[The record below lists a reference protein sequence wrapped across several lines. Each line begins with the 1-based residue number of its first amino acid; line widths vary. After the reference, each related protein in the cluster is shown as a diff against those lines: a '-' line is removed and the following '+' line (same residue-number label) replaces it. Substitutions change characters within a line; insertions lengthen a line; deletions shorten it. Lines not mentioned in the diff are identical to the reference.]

1 MYTRRVHPFGAMDD
15 HSSGSVRIEKLTASN
30 FYIWKQKIQLL
41 LALRDVDQYVFD
53 DISEDATSDDRRKWM
68 RGDAKA
74 KAVIGLTLSDD
85 YLQHVRGCGS
95 AKETWDAILNVF
107 ERHTLLNKLAA
118 RRDFY
123 TVSMLPD
130 EKVLVFINRVK
141 QLAARLQSMSV
152 EIDDKEIAMAVLNG
166 LPSRFDNLI
175 VALDALGNEDKVFGL
190 EFVKS
195 RLLQEEQRESMK
207 IPSATSPHTPAFVNR
222 MPNRSDMKCT
232 NCNRAGHTA
241 ARCWGK
247 DVNGRRPAPPNGFRL
262 RTNNFKPSAFLSQ
275 NEYSTPAL
283 TENDFTC
290 LLSTSSPGS
299 KTANSVPWLVDS
311 GCSAHIT
318 FDRSLFVTYERMQ
331 SGSVEMGTKAKANVA
346 GRGEVHL
353 MLNVNG
359 SERPCK
365 LSNVLHVPDFG
376 YSLLSVSQM
385 VSKGLKVSFQNGK
398 CVVNQGPTV
407 VATASLVGDLYMLD
421 VTGQIASAHVVTL
434 QTLHER
440 LAHVNVQGIAS
451 MIRNNVVSGINVRQ
465 SDVMNA
471 LNPKS
476 DNHSPICS
484 ACVFGKATRSV
495 IPKQRSSSRA
505 QNCLDLVHSDVC
517 GPLEVHS
524 VGGSRYF
531 ITFVDDHS
539 NWVVVYTMRNKS
551 EAFAKYKLFEK
562 FAETHTGR
570 KVKVLRTDR
579 GGEYLSTEFKSYLD
593 TNGTQHQLTT
603 AYTPQQNGVAERLNR
618 TLIDLV
624 RSMLSH
630 KQVSKRFWAEALAT
644 SVYVRNRVTS
654 RALPVNTTP
663 HHIWMNSTP
672 NVGHL
677 RVFGS
682 KCWYTLPKLELRKLD
697 LRAREAMLLGYAQHS
712 KAYKLWDGVLNKI
725 VVSRDVKFDE
735 STCGMHDISELESD
749 STNPEVNVVM
759 LSDDIENESD
769 NSSANDNEPGDDDV
783 SNEAS
788 ESVETPSVT
797 DDDENEEASS
807 QVETPTV
814 PVVNPTPAVRRSSR
828 VSKPPGSWWQSNFAV
843 ALLSHAHVAIEGPK
857 TFKQAVNGPRA
868 AFWQKGIDKELASQ
882 TKNRTWELVPRSEA
896 SNILTSRWVF
906 NVKQLPDANG
916 IQVES
921 AKARLVARGFQ
932 QVQGLDYTETYAPVI
947 KFTTIRLLL
956 ALVAH
961 FDLELHQ
968 MDVVT
973 AFLNGDLDEDIY
985 MEQPEGC
992 IDESKNDFVCKLL
1005 KALYGLKQAHR
1016 QWHAKVDDFLIGE
1029 LGFKTSRSDPCLYI
1043 KRIGSTIMLIALY
1056 VDDLLLAGS
1065 DIDAITWMKG
1075 ELNKRFEMKDL
1086 GEAKV
1091 CIGLEI
1097 QRDRATKTLSLTQAK
1112 YASNVLDRFRMSTC
1126 NPCLTPMEQVRA
1138 TSISDVH
1145 DPETNAPYREAVG
1158 CLMYLMVG
1166 TRPDLAYAIG
1176 KLSQHSANPCQSHWS
1191 AVKRVMRYVQGTRN
1205 LGIFFNNKSNP
1216 PELLGFSDADWAG
1229 CQDSRKSTSGYVFK
1243 FCGGAISWSSRKQTV
1258 VATSTCEAEYIALSE
1273 ACKEA
1278 TWLRQ
1283 VVADVLGHDCDPTIT
1298 MGCDNAGTIS
1308 FAHNESINRRNKHVD
1323 VKYHYVR
1330 DAIKKSIVSLRHCP
1344 TSAMPADILTKALGR
1359 ILFQRFVKHMG
1370 LAVTTSSKS
1379 M

>member
-1 MYTRRVHPFGAMDD
+1 MDD
-15 HSSGSVRIEKLTASN
+15 QSSGSVRIEKLTASN
-30 FYIWKQKIQLL
+30 FYIWKQKIELL

-53 DISEDATSDDRRKWM
+53 DISETATSDDRRKWI

-85 YLQHVRGCGS
+85 YLQHVRGCSS
-95 AKETWDAILNVF
+95 AKETWEAILNVF
-107 ERHTLLNKLAA
+107 ERHTLLNKLSA

-123 TVSMLPD
+123 TVSMLPS

-141 QLAARLQSMSV
+141 QIAARLQSMSV

-166 LPSRFDNLI
+166 LPPRFDNLI

-190 EFVKS
+190 DFVKS

-207 IPSATSPHTPAFVNR
+207 TASTTSPHAPALVNR
-222 MPNRSDMKCT
+222 MPIRRDMRCT
-232 NCNRAGHTA
+232 NCNRHGHTA

-247 DVNGRRPAPPNGFRL
+247 DVNGRRPAPPDGFRS
-262 RTNNFKPSAFLSQ
+262 RNPGMKPSAFVSRD
-275 NEYSTPAL
+275 ETSTAAFA
-283 TENDFTC
+283 ESDFTC
-290 LLSTSSPGS
+290 LLSTSSPEKKAVNAGS
-299 KTANSVPWLVDS
+299 WLVDS

-318 FDRSLFVTYERMQ
+318 FDRSLFVTYEQMQ
-331 SGSVEMGTKAKANVA
+331 SGSVEMGTKARANVA
-346 GRGEVHL
+346 GRGEVEF

-359 SERPCK
+359 SPHPCK

-376 YSLLSVSQM
+376 YSLLSVSQI
-385 VSKGLKVSFQNGK
+385 VSKGLQVSFEKDK
-398 CVVNQGPTV
+398 CIVTAGPTV
-407 VATASLVGDLYMLD
+407 VATASQVGDLFILD
-421 VTGQIASAHVVTL
+421 VMNETFSAHVVTL

-440 LAHVNVQGIAS
+440 MAHVNVQGIAS
-451 MIRNNVVSGINVRQ
+451 MIHNNVVSGINVRQ
-465 SDVMNA
+465 SDVIRAMNR
-471 LNPKS
+471 KS
-476 DNHSPICS
+476 DNHSLVCP

-517 GPLEVHS
+517 GPLEVQS
-524 VGGSRYF
+524 IGGSRYF

-551 EAFAKYKLFEK
+551 EAFAKYKLYEQ
-562 FAETHTGR
+562 FAQTHTGR

-593 TNGTQHQLTT
+593 SNGTQHQLTT
-603 AYTPQQNGVAERLNR
+603 AYTPEQNGVAERLNR

-644 SVYVRNRVTS
+644 AVYVRNRVTS

-663 HHIWMNSTP
+663 HHIWMKSTP

-697 LRAREAMLLGYAQHS
+697 LRAREAMFLGYSQCS
-712 KAYKLWDGVLNKI
+712 KAYKLWDGELSKV
-725 VVSRDVKFDE
+725 VVSRDAKFDE
-735 STCGMHDISELESD
+735 STCGMHDIPAHEKDSISSDVGVVLLGGDNENEADTPNANEVGSEEDEISG
-749 STNPEVNVVM
+749 EV
-759 LSDDIENESD
+759 IENEDTHSVGE
-769 NSSANDNEPGDDDV
+769 NDEDDV
-783 SNEAS
+783 SPP
-788 ESVETPSVT
+788 VETPNVT
-797 DDDENEEASS
+797 P
-807 QVETPTV
+807 PT
-814 PVVNPTPAVRRSSR
+814 PTPAVRRSSR
-828 VSKPPGSWWQSNFAV
+828 ISRPPGSWWRSNFAA

-857 TFKQAVNGPRA
+857 TFKQATHGPRA
-868 AFWQKGIDKELASQ
+868 AFWQTGIDKELASQ
-882 TKNRTWELVPRSEA
+882 TKNQTWKLVPRSEA

-916 IQVES
+916 NIVES

-961 FDLELHQ
+961 YDLELHQ
-968 MDVVT
+968 MDAVT

-992 IDESKNDFVCKLL
+992 VDKSKSDHVCKLL
-1005 KALYGLKQAHR
+1005 KALYGLKQAPC
-1016 QWHAKVDDFLIGE
+1016 QWHTKVDDFLLGE
-1029 LGFKTSRSDPCLYI
+1029 LGFETSRSDPCLYI
-1043 KRIGSTIMLIALY
+1043 KRIGNTIMLIALY

-1065 DIDAITWMKG
+1065 DIHAIKWMKG

-1086 GEAKV
+1086 SEAKV

-1097 QRDRATKTLSLTQAK
+1097 HRDRTIKTLSLTQTK
-1112 YASNVLDRFRMSTC
+1112 YALNVLDRFKMSTC
-1126 NPCLTPMEQVRA
+1126 NPSLTPMEQGRK
-1138 TSISDVH
+1138 TTNSIENDS
-1145 DPETNAPYREAVG
+1145 ETKVPYREAVG

-1176 KLSQHSANPCQSHWS
+1176 KLSQHSANPCESHW
-1191 AVKRVMRYVQGTRN
+1191 AGVKRVMRYVQGTRN
-1205 LGIFFNNKSNP
+1205 LGIVFDNKSKS

-1229 CQDSRKSTSGYVFK
+1229 CSDSRKSTSGYVFK

-1258 VATSTCEAEYIALSE
+1258 VATSTCEAEYIALCE

-1283 VVADVLGHDCDPTIT
+1283 VVADVLGLDSDPTIM

-1308 FAHNESINRRNKHVD
+1308 FAQNESINRRNKRVD

-1330 DAIKKSIVSLRHCP
+1330 DAIKRNIVYLSHCP
-1344 TSAMPADILTKALGR
+1344 TTSMPADILTKALGR
-1359 ILFQRFVKHMG
+1359 ILFQKFVELLG
-1370 LAVTTSSKS
+1370 LAVSSKS

>member
-1 MYTRRVHPFGAMDD
+1 MDD
-15 HSSGSVRIEKLTASN
+15 QSSGSVRIEKLTASN
-30 FYIWKQKIQLL
+30 FYIWKQKIELL
-41 LALRDVDQYVFD
+41 LALRDVDQYVLD
-53 DISEDATSDDRRKWM
+53 DIPENATSDDRRKWI

-85 YLQHVRGCGS
+85 YLHHVRECSS
-95 AKETWDAILNVF
+95 AKETWEAILNVF

-118 RRDFY
+118 RRDFH
-123 TVSMLPD
+123 TVSMLPS

-166 LPSRFDNLI
+166 LPPRFDNLI

-207 IPSATSPHTPAFVNR
+207 TASASSPHA
-222 MPNRSDMKCT
+222 
-232 NCNRAGHTA
+232 
-241 ARCWGK
+241 
-247 DVNGRRPAPPNGFRL
+247 
-262 RTNNFKPSAFLSQ
+262 
-275 NEYSTPAL
+275 PAL
-283 TENDFTC
+283 SNFTC
-290 LLSTSSPGS
+290 LLSTSTPE
-299 KTANSVPWLVDS
+299 KRAANARSWLVDS

-318 FDRSLFVTYERMQ
+318 FDRSLFVTYEQMQ
-331 SGSVEMGTKAKANVA
+331 SGSVEMGTKARANVA
-346 GRGEVHL
+346 GRGEVEF

-359 SERPCK
+359 SPHPCK
-365 LSNVLHVPDFG
+365 LSNKYRVTT
-376 YSLLSVSQM
+376 
-385 VSKGLKVSFQNGK
+385 
-398 CVVNQGPTV
+398 GPTV
-407 VATASLVGDLYMLD
+407 VATASQVGDLYILD
-421 VTGQIASAHVVTL
+421 VMNETFSSHVVTM

-440 LAHVNVQGIAS
+440 MAHVNVQGIAS
-451 MIRNNVVSGINVRQ
+451 MIHNNVVSGIN
-465 SDVMNA
+465 
-471 LNPKS
+471 S
-476 DNHSPICS
+476 DNHSPICP

-517 GPLEVHS
+517 GPLEVQS
-524 VGGSRYF
+524 IGGSRCF

-539 NWVVVYTMRNKS
+539 NWL
-551 EAFAKYKLFEK
+551 AQ
-562 FAETHTGR
+562 THTGR

-579 GGEYLSTEFKSYLD
+579 GGEYLSTEFKSHLD
-593 TNGTQHQLTT
+593 LNGTQHQLTT
-603 AYTPQQNGVAERLNR
+603 AYIPEQNGVAERLNR

-624 RSMLSH
+624 HSMLSH

-654 RALPVNTTP
+654 RTLPVNTTP

-697 LRAREAMLLGYAQHS
+697 LRAREAMFLGYSQCS
-712 KAYKLWDGVLNKI
+712 KAYKLWDGELNKI

-735 STCGMHDISELESD
+735 STCADTPNTNEVGSEEDEVSEEVLENDGAHSV
-749 STNPEVNVVM
+749 S
-759 LSDDIENESD
+759 ENDED
-769 NSSANDNEPGDDDV
+769 EDDV
-783 SNEAS
+783 PTA
-788 ESVETPSVT
+788 VENPNVTP
-797 DDDENEEASS
+797 
-807 QVETPTV
+807 PT
-814 PVVNPTPAVRRSSR
+814 PTPAVRRSSR
-828 VSKPPGSWWQSNFAV
+828 VSRPPGSWWRSNFAA
-843 ALLSHAHVAIEGPK
+843 ALLSHAHVAIEGRN
-857 TFKQAVNGPRA
+857 TFKQATNGPRA
-868 AFWQKGIDKELASQ
+868 AFWQTGIDKELASQ
-882 TKNRTWELVPRSEA
+882 TKNRTWKLVPPSEV

-916 IQVES
+916 NIVES

-961 FDLELHQ
+961 YDLELHQ

-992 IDESKNDFVCKLL
+992 IDKSKSDHVCKLL
-1005 KALYGLKQAHR
+1005 KALYDLKQAHR
-1016 QWHAKVDDFLIGE
+1016 QWHAKVNDFLIGE
-1029 LGFKTSRSDPCLYI
+1029 LGFETSRSDPCLFI
-1043 KRIGSTIMLIALY
+1043 KRIGNTIMLIALY

-1065 DIDAITWMKG
+1065 DIDAIKWMKG

-1086 GEAKV
+1086 GKAKV
-1091 CIGLEI
+1091 CIGHTTTI
-1097 QRDRATKTLSLTQAK
+1097 
-1112 YASNVLDRFRMSTC
+1112 STE
-1126 NPCLTPMEQVRA
+1126 ND
-1138 TSISDVH
+1138 S
-1145 DPETNAPYREAVG
+1145 ETNVPYREAVG
-1158 CLMYLMVG
+1158 SLMYLMVG

-1176 KLSQHSANPCQSHWS
+1176 KLSQHSANPCESHW
-1191 AVKRVMRYVQGTRN
+1191 AGVKRVMRYVQGTRN
-1205 LGIFFNNKSNP
+1205 LGIVFDNKSKS
-1216 PELLGFSDADWAG
+1216 PEF
-1229 CQDSRKSTSGYVFK
+1229 
-1243 FCGGAISWSSRKQTV
+1243 SRKQTV
-1258 VATSTCEAEYIALSE
+1258 VATSTCEAAYIALCE

-1283 VVADVLGHDCDPTIT
+1283 VVADVLGLDSDPTIM

-1308 FAHNESINRRNKHVD
+1308 YAENESVNRRNKHVD

-1330 DAIKKSIVSLRHCP
+1330 DAIKRNVISLSHCP
-1344 TSAMPADILTKALGR
+1344 TTSMPADILTKALGR
-1359 ILFQRFVKHMG
+1359 VLFQKFVELLG
-1370 LAVTTSSKS
+1370 LAVATSDKS

>member
-1 MYTRRVHPFGAMDD
+1 MDD
-15 HSSGSVRIEKLTASN
+15 QSSGSVRIEKLTASN
-30 FYIWKQKIQLL
+30 FYIWKQKIELL
-41 LALRDVDQYVFD
+41 LALRDVDQYVLD
-53 DISEDATSDDRRKWM
+53 DIPENATSDDRRKWI

-85 YLQHVRGCGS
+85 YLHHVRECSS
-95 AKETWDAILNVF
+95 AKETWEAILNVF

-118 RRDFY
+118 RRDFH
-123 TVSMLPD
+123 TVSMLPS

-166 LPSRFDNLI
+166 LPPRFDNLI

-207 IPSATSPHTPAFVNR
+207 TASASSPHAPALVNR
-222 MPNRSDMKCT
+222 MPIRRDMKCT
-232 NCNRAGHTA
+232 NCNRHGHTA
-241 ARCWGK
+241 AHCWGK
-247 DVNGRRPAPPNGFRL
+247 DVNGRRPAPPDGFRSRNTAL
-262 RTNNFKPSAFLSQ
+262 KPKNRA
-275 NEYSTPAL
+275 
-283 TENDFTC
+283 
-290 LLSTSSPGS
+290 
-299 KTANSVPWLVDS
+299 ANARSWLVDS

-318 FDRSLFVTYERMQ
+318 FDRSLFVTYEQMQ
-331 SGSVEMGTKAKANVA
+331 SGSVEMGTKARANVA
-346 GRGEVHL
+346 GRGEVEL

-359 SERPCK
+359 SPHPCK

-376 YSLLSVSQM
+376 YSLLSVTQM
-385 VSKGLKVSFQNGK
+385 VSKGLQVSFENEK
-398 CVVNQGPTV
+398 YRVTTGPTV
-407 VATASLVGDLYMLD
+407 VATASQVGDLYILD
-421 VTGQIASAHVVTL
+421 VMNETFSSHVVTM

-440 LAHVNVQGIAS
+440 MAHVNVQGIAS
-451 MIRNNVVSGINVRQ
+451 MIHNNVVSGINVRQ
-465 SDVMNA
+465 SD
-471 LNPKS
+471 
-476 DNHSPICS
+476 
-484 ACVFGKATRSV
+484 
-495 IPKQRSSSRA
+495 RSSSRA

-517 GPLEVHS
+517 GPLEVQS
-524 VGGSRYF
+524 IGGSRCF

-539 NWVVVYTMRNKS
+539 NWVVVYTMRYKS
-551 EAFAKYKLFEK
+551 EAFAKYKLYEK
-562 FAETHTGR
+562 LAQTHTGR

-579 GGEYLSTEFKSYLD
+579 GGEYLSTEFKSHLD
-593 TNGTQHQLTT
+593 LNGTQHQLTT
-603 AYTPQQNGVAERLNR
+603 AYTPEQNGVAERLNR

-624 RSMLSH
+624 HSMLSH

-654 RALPVNTTP
+654 RTLPVNATP

-697 LRAREAMLLGYAQHS
+697 LRAREAMFLGYSQCS
-712 KAYKLWDGVLNKI
+712 KAYKLWDGELNKI

-735 STCGMHDISELESD
+735 STCGIHDIPAHESD
-749 STNPEVNVVM
+749 SINSDVDDEVSEEV
-759 LSDDIENESD
+759 LENDGAHSVSE
-769 NSSANDNEPGDDDV
+769 NDEDEDDV
-783 SNEAS
+783 PTA
-788 ESVETPSVT
+788 VENPNVTPP
-797 DDDENEEASS
+797 
-807 QVETPTV
+807 TPI
-814 PVVNPTPAVRRSSR
+814 PAVRRSSR
-828 VSKPPGSWWQSNFAV
+828 VSRPPGSWWRSNFAA
-843 ALLSHAHVAIEGPK
+843 ALLSHAHVAIEGRN
-857 TFKQAVNGPRA
+857 TFKQATNGPRA
-868 AFWQKGIDKELASQ
+868 AFWQTGIDKELASQ
-882 TKNRTWELVPRSEA
+882 TKNRTWKLVPPSEV

-916 IQVES
+916 NIVES

-961 FDLELHQ
+961 YDLELHQ

-992 IDESKNDFVCKLL
+992 IDKSKSDHVCKLL
-1005 KALYGLKQAHR
+1005 KALYDLKQAHR
-1016 QWHAKVDDFLIGE
+1016 QWHAKVNDFLIGE
-1029 LGFKTSRSDPCLYI
+1029 LGFETSRSDPCLFI
-1043 KRIGSTIMLIALY
+1043 KRIGNTIMLIALY

-1065 DIDAITWMKG
+1065 DIDAIKWMKG

-1086 GEAKV
+1086 GKAKV

-1097 QRDRATKTLSLTQAK
+1097 ERDRSAKTLMGS
-1112 YASNVLDRFRMSTC
+1112 
-1126 NPCLTPMEQVRA
+1126 
-1138 TSISDVH
+1138 
-1145 DPETNAPYREAVG
+1145 
-1158 CLMYLMVG
+1158 LMYLMVG

-1176 KLSQHSANPCQSHWS
+1176 KLSQHSANPCESHW
-1191 AVKRVMRYVQGTRN
+1191 AGVKRVMRYVQGTRN
-1205 LGIFFNNKSNP
+1205 LGIVFDNKSKS
-1216 PELLGFSDADWAG
+1216 PELFGFSDADWAG
-1229 CQDSRKSTSGYVFK
+1229 CSDSRKSTSGYVFK

-1258 VATSTCEAEYIALSE
+1258 VATST
-1273 ACKEA
+1273 
-1278 TWLRQ
+1278 W
-1283 VVADVLGHDCDPTIT
+1283 
-1298 MGCDNAGTIS
+1298 TIS
-1308 FAHNESINRRNKHVD
+1308 YAENESVNRRNKHVD

-1330 DAIKKSIVSLRHCP
+1330 DAIKRNVISLSHCP
-1344 TSAMPADILTKALGR
+1344 TTSMPADILTKALGR
-1359 ILFQRFVKHMG
+1359 VLFQKFVELLG
-1370 LAVTTSSKS
+1370 LAVATSDKS

>member
-1 MYTRRVHPFGAMDD
+1 MDD
-15 HSSGSVRIEKLTASN
+15 QSSGSVRIEKLTASN

-41 LALRDVDQYVFD
+41 LALRDVDQYVLD
-53 DISEDATSDDRRKWM
+53 DIPENATSDDRRKWI

-85 YLQHVRGCGS
+85 YLHHVRECSS
-95 AKETWDAILNVF
+95 AKETWEAILNVF

-118 RRDFY
+118 RRDFH
-123 TVSMLPD
+123 TVSMLPS

-166 LPSRFDNLI
+166 LPPRFDNLI

-207 IPSATSPHTPAFVNR
+207 TASASSPHAPALVN
-222 MPNRSDMKCT
+222 
-232 NCNRAGHTA
+232 H
-241 ARCWGK
+241 
-247 DVNGRRPAPPNGFRL
+247 GFRSRNTAL
-262 RTNNFKPSAFLSQ
+262 KPSAFVSR
-275 NEYSTPAL
+275 NDNSTAAFA
-283 TENDFTC
+283 ESNFTC
-290 LLSTSSPGS
+290 LLSTSTPE
-299 KTANSVPWLVDS
+299 KRAANARSWLVDS

-318 FDRSLFVTYERMQ
+318 FDRSLFVTYEQMQ
-331 SGSVEMGTKAKANVA
+331 SGSVEMGTKARANVA
-346 GRGEVHL
+346 GRGEVEL

-359 SERPCK
+359 SPHPCK

-376 YSLLSVSQM
+376 YSLLSVTQM
-385 VSKGLKVSFQNGK
+385 VSKGLQVSFENEK
-398 CVVNQGPTV
+398 YRVTTGPTV
-407 VATASLVGDLYMLD
+407 
-421 VTGQIASAHVVTL
+421 
-434 QTLHER
+434 TLHER
-440 LAHVNVQGIAS
+440 MAHVNVQGIAS
-451 MIRNNVVSGINVRQ
+451 MIHNNVVSGIN
-465 SDVMNA
+465 
-471 LNPKS
+471 S
-476 DNHSPICS
+476 DNHSPICP

-517 GPLEVHS
+517 GPLEVQS
-524 VGGSRYF
+524 IG
-531 ITFVDDHS
+531 D
-539 NWVVVYTMRNKS
+539 
-551 EAFAKYKLFEK
+551 L
-562 FAETHTGR
+562 
-570 KVKVLRTDR
+570 
-579 GGEYLSTEFKSYLD
+579 
-593 TNGTQHQLTT
+593 NGTQHQLTT
-603 AYTPQQNGVAERLNR
+603 AYIPEQNGVAERLNR

-624 RSMLSH
+624 HSMLSH

-654 RALPVNTTP
+654 RTLPVNATP

-697 LRAREAMLLGYAQHS
+697 LRAREAMFLGYSQCS
-712 KAYKLWDGVLNKI
+712 KAYKLWDGELNKI

-735 STCGMHDISELESD
+735 STSDTPNTNEVGSEEDEVSEEVLENDGAHSV
-749 STNPEVNVVM
+749 S
-759 LSDDIENESD
+759 ENDED
-769 NSSANDNEPGDDDV
+769 EDDV
-783 SNEAS
+783 PTA
-788 ESVETPSVT
+788 VENPNVTP
-797 DDDENEEASS
+797 
-807 QVETPTV
+807 PT
-814 PVVNPTPAVRRSSR
+814 PTPAVRRSSR
-828 VSKPPGSWWQSNFAV
+828 A
-843 ALLSHAHVAIEGPK
+843 
-857 TFKQAVNGPRA
+857 TNGPRA
-868 AFWQKGIDKELASQ
+868 AFWQTGIDKELASQ
-882 TKNRTWELVPRSEA
+882 TKNRTWKLVPPSEV

-916 IQVES
+916 NIVES

-961 FDLELHQ
+961 YDLELHQ

-992 IDESKNDFVCKLL
+992 IDKSKSDHVCKLL
-1005 KALYGLKQAHR
+1005 KALYDLKQAHR
-1016 QWHAKVDDFLIGE
+1016 QWHAKVNDFLIGE
-1029 LGFKTSRSDPCLYI
+1029 LGFETSRSDPCLFI
-1043 KRIGSTIMLIALY
+1043 KRIGNTIMLIALY

-1065 DIDAITWMKG
+1065 DIDAIKWMKG

-1086 GEAKV
+1086 GKAKV

-1097 QRDRATKTLSLTQAK
+1097 ERDRSAKTLSHTTTI
-1112 YASNVLDRFRMSTC
+1112 STE
-1126 NPCLTPMEQVRA
+1126 ND
-1138 TSISDVH
+1138 S
-1145 DPETNAPYREAVG
+1145 ETNVPYREAVG
-1158 CLMYLMVG
+1158 SLMYLMVG

-1176 KLSQHSANPCQSHWS
+1176 KLSQHSANPCESHW
-1191 AVKRVMRYVQGTRN
+1191 AGVKRVMRYVQGTRN
-1205 LGIFFNNKSNP
+1205 LGIVFDNKSKS
-1216 PELLGFSDADWAG
+1216 PEF
-1229 CQDSRKSTSGYVFK
+1229 
-1243 FCGGAISWSSRKQTV
+1243 SRKQTV
-1258 VATSTCEAEYIALSE
+1258 VATSTCEAEYIALCE

-1283 VVADVLGHDCDPTIT
+1283 VVADVLGLDSDPTIM

-1308 FAHNESINRRNKHVD
+1308 YAENESVNRRNKHVD

-1330 DAIKKSIVSLRHCP
+1330 DAIKRNVISLSHCP
-1344 TSAMPADILTKALGR
+1344 TTSMPADILTKALGR
-1359 ILFQRFVKHMG
+1359 VLFQKFVELLG
-1370 LAVTTSSKS
+1370 LAVATSDKS